1 MASEEPPNPM
11 AESGITIPSD
21 SEQYSRH
28 GDQSTSP
35 PSSSSPAVIL
45 YQPPTIWSI
54 LRGAAINLFLPFVN
68 GMMLGFGEL
77 FAHEAAF
84 RLGWSNTRRLL
95 QALRASNRFLA
106 VPNSRQRRFI
116 QRAEILEPRSFQV
129 LSNVPPLDYPTI
141 CQGLRPLPATDPP
154 KTFGTARQDASQQE
168 PSPAKPRAGACKS
181 RFGTALRNNRVAL
194 HGASTARRIGGPV
207 AFGLASQRPTFA
219 NQQSRNASTQPT
231 IAPTSAS
238 DVSNL
243 ADVTGTPVNL
253 TGSDL
258 LDIPEQIG
266 FLKTLGLE
274 FGWGPTSLMQTVLES
289 VYVYTGLPWWASI
302 AMVAVGLRVALLK
315 PTLDASENTV
325 KYQKLLKNPEYA
337 AAMED
342 MKSLMITGNH
352 MAGAQARAKVSLMN
366 KEAGYSLW
374 KNFAPMLQLPLGYGM
389 FRLIKGMS
397 ALPVPSFETGGI
409 LWFTDLTAADPL
421 FIMPI
426 VTGLVVMVGMRIP
439 LPYMAPQQQQTMKTM
454 ALVIMPLSTAVGL
467 FLPSGL
473 TLYFL
478 LSSVLHTFQTY
489 MMHQHWFRRMVG
501 LRPLDDPARA
511 GAMTWQAPRIVD
523 MTAPRVT
530 PIRPS
535 APPASESVYASLQS
549 SIASAREK
557 LNQRS
562 DNDAAK
568 RAQKAAQ
575 QYEEKRAL
583 EEKEKIIGRLQK
595 RKGRQH

>member
-1 MASEEPPNPM
+1 
-11 AESGITIPSD
+11 
-21 SEQYSRH
+21 
-28 GDQSTSP
+28 
-35 PSSSSPAVIL
+35 
-45 YQPPTIWSI
+45 
-54 LRGAAINLFLPFVN
+54 
-68 GMMLGFGEL
+68 
-77 FAHEAAF
+77 
-84 RLGWSNTRRLL
+84 
-95 QALRASNRFLA
+95 
-106 VPNSRQRRFI
+106 
-116 QRAEILEPRSFQV
+116 
-129 LSNVPPLDYPTI
+129 
-141 CQGLRPLPATDPP
+141 
-154 KTFGTARQDASQQE
+154 
-168 PSPAKPRAGACKS
+168 
-181 RFGTALRNNRVAL
+181 
-194 HGASTARRIGGPV
+194 
-207 AFGLASQRPTFA
+207 
-219 NQQSRNASTQPT
+219 
-231 IAPTSAS
+231 
-238 DVSNL
+238 
-243 ADVTGTPVNL
+243 
-253 TGSDL
+253 
-258 LDIPEQIG
+258 
-266 FLKTLGLE
+266 
-274 FGWGPTSLMQTVLES
+274 
-289 VYVYTGLPWWASI
+289 
-302 AMVAVGLRVALLK
+302 
-315 PTLDASENTV
+315 
-325 KYQKLLKNPEYA
+325 
-337 AAMED
+337 
-342 MKSLMITGNH
+342 MK
-352 MAGAQARAKVSLMN
+352 Q
-366 KEAGYSLW
+366 
-374 KNFAPMLQLPLGYGM
+374 
-389 FRLIKGMS
+389 
-397 ALPVPSFETGGI
+397 
-409 LWFTDLTAADPL
+409 
-421 FIMPI
+421 
-426 VTGLVVMVGMRIP
+426 IP